1 MKGSLD
7 QRLYICNSIYQVV
20 YEMLIMIGQGAG
32 FGVRQ
37 REAVLLNLIELSALV
52 RNIYLKY
59 SERIIIR
66 VVTLGKE
73 KRATI
78 TTIIVY

>member
-52 RNIYLKY
+52 RNIYLNY
-59 SERIIIR
+59 S
-66 VVTLGKE
+66 
-73 KRATI
+73 
-78 TTIIVY
+78 